1 MKIRLLRWWL
11 WGWHDFIPLVP
22 FYSVDVA
29 HVQDGPRT
37 FVVARAAETRDD
49 AVHPFPPFL
58 MGQPRRSRAAV
69 IASLIVPL
77 EHDLLAVPAQLFFQ
91 QFSICVHHLM

>member
-37 FVVARAAETRDD
+37 FVVASLLSALTFYNSLPAAADLVEDD
-49 AVHPFPPFL
+49 IGCGFPDE
-58 MGQPRRSRAAV
+58 RSWFV
-69 IASLIVPL
+69 VP
-77 EHDLLAVPAQLFFQ
+77 VG
-91 QFSICVHHLM
+91 